1 MTARRLWRWGPWV
14 AIVAAV
20 VVILAIGAERHGHAT
35 LDERVQTIAGQY
47 RCPSCNGESAAD
59 SNTPTSIEIRNLI
72 KTDLQQGKTTGQI
85 RAEMVSD
92 YGPTILESP
101 QKRGLTL
108 LVWVVPVVAVV
119 VAVGGLALAFRRWGR
134 RLRSGGGEPTDADRR
149 LVAEVLGETPG
160 DSGASRAASDVQ
172 GRQNDT
178 PVSPTLHSPQAAGD
192 NSPIASPSPIAP
204 PDPVRRPGEF
214 GADRRRVGR

>member
-20 VVILAIGAERHGHAT
+20 VVILAIGAERHSHAT

-85 RAEMVSD
+85 RAELVSD

-101 QKRGLTL
+101 QKQGLTL
-108 LVWVVPVVAVV
+108 LVWVLPVVGIAV
-119 VAVGGLALAFRRWGR
+119 AAGGLGLAFRRWGR
-134 RLRSGGGEPTDADRR
+134 RLSAGGGAPTDADRR
-149 LVAEVLGETPG
+149 LVAEVLGEG
-160 DSGASRAASDVQ
+160 
-172 GRQNDT
+172 
-178 PVSPTLHSPQAAGD
+178 
-192 NSPIASPSPIAP
+192 
-204 PDPVRRPGEF
+204 PGEPPAATPSDDAPRATEDPTPPHREVRPD
-214 GADRRRVGR
+214 GRRVAR